1 MSTTILIY
9 NQNNMKMGTV
19 PEFYIGNPV
28 ESVDLRFRGEFVA
41 ELWQTLS
48 TNHVVL
54 TAPRRTGK
62 TSVMDYL
69 RNHPKNEFQVV
80 SINVQDL
87 THPADFFQVLLDAFH
102 DAHPDFL
109 RDRLAAG
116 WELVSGAFD
125 KVESIGASGFRLA
138 LRGSDPDWRK
148 NWRQHGDTFLAQARA
163 NDVPILFIIDEFPD
177 MLLNLSR
184 ENEGLLREFLAWL
197 RTQRKKPSPTR
208 APIRWLVGGSVNL
221 TGTLEA
227 LGMVDLIND
236 LEDVSLPTLTDED
249 IQTFVR
255 DMLSGRG
262 VPFDG
267 EVPQHLVARLG
278 RPIPYFMQI
287 TTQNLYRLWKREQS
301 GIASTDVDAVFDE
314 MVVGSAARTQLQHY
328 HSRIRQYYAEPR
340 RSIAHTLLGQISVS
354 EEGLTRATL
363 LQETERALAE
373 LGAGLP
379 EHERRQLFNRL
390 MFDLENDFYIVEV
403 EGGLYDFASGVL
415 KSWWRKYHA

>member
-1 MSTTILIY
+1 ME
-9 NQNNMKMGTV
+9 TV
-19 PEFYIGNPV
+19 PEFYVGSPV
-28 ESVDLRFRGEFVA
+28 EPVDLRFRDEFVA
-41 ELWQTLS
+41 ELWQSLRTG
-48 TNHVVL
+48 HVVL

-62 TSVMDYL
+62 TSVMDHL
-69 RNHPKNEFQVV
+69 RDHPVNEFQVV

-109 RDRLAAG
+109 RDQLAAG
-116 WELVSGAFD
+116 WELVGAAFD
-125 KVESIGASGFRLA
+125 RVDSVGAGGFKLA

-148 NWRQHGDTFLAQARA
+148 NWRRHGDTFLAQARA
-163 NDVPILFIIDEFPD
+163 TGVPILFIIDEFPD

-184 ENEGLLREFLAWL
+184 DDEVLLREFLAWL
-197 RTQRKKPSPTR
+197 RSQRQKPSPSRDT
-208 APIRWLVGGSVNL
+208 IRWLVGGSVNL
-221 TGTLEA
+221 TGTLDA

-249 IQTFVR
+249 IQTFVA
-255 DMLSGRG
+255 DMLSGRS
-262 VPFDG
+262 VPFDDD
-267 EVPQHLVARLG
+267 VPQRLVARLG

-287 TTQNLYRLWKREQS
+287 ATQNLYRLWKREQR
-301 GIASTDVDAVFDE
+301 GIAATDVDAVFDE

-328 HSRIRQYYAEPR
+328 HSRIRQYYAEPAQ
-340 RSIAHTLLGQISVS
+340 SIAHALLGQISAS
-354 EEGLTRATL
+354 ESGLTRATL
-363 LQETERALAE
+363 MQETERALAG
-373 LGAGLP
+373 LGVGLP

-390 MFDLENDFYIVEV
+390 MLDLENDFYIAEG